1 MARILI
7 QAPAMDAIFVEDL
20 RLDAWVGIYPRER
33 VAAQTVEI
41 QLEIGLPEDATHS
54 DDIQHTIDYAAVVA
68 RLEQEFSE
76 RHFNLLETMAEW
88 IADTLLQEFGALWV
102 KVSVA
107 KIGVLK
113 NTRRVGVRLERSK

>member
-1 MARILI
+1 
-7 QAPAMDAIFVEDL
+7 MDAIFVEEL

-33 VAAQTVEI
+33 VAPQTVEI
-41 QLEIGLPEDATHS
+41 HLEIGLPDDATHS

-68 RLEQEFSE
+68 RLEQEFAE

-88 IADTLLQEFGALWV
+88 IADTLLQEFGAPWV
-102 KVSVA
+102 KVAVA

-113 NTRRVGVRLERSK
+113 NTRRVGVRLERSR